1 MIDTTSP
8 IRLFDREVT
17 HLSSESISST
27 VGIISATFSPSRRFS
42 GYEHTPVSSVSAPG
56 RVPQDSLT
64 GRSYKVLLLNRS
76 GVCGYHAA
84 TLANTEPCTE
94 SDPQNPSEYVN
105 FHAFAA
111 NLYERR
117 IFRAD
122 PTWAIWAQREAHE
135 IGRKEHGSV
144 RDGYVLAA
152 AQWIS

>member
-1 MIDTTSP
+1 MSQSQAPWVSFQPRFPRADDSQGTNTRQYHRYQ
-8 IRLFDREVT
+8 RLG
-17 HLSSESISST
+17 ESL
-27 VGIISATFSPSRRFS
+27 R
-42 GYEHTPVSSVSAPG
+42 
-56 RVPQDSLT
+56 DSLT

-94 SDPQNPSEYVN
+94 PDPQNPSEYVN

-122 PTWAIWAQREAHE
+122 PTWAIWAQREANE